1 MEVAEVCLIFC
12 AETTFSYS
20 YMPWPLPITSIL
32 SKTYYLIQRICICA
46 VILAKCSGAKYLV
59 SFSTRSLKTR
69 EKCLFDI
76 IVIFFILKLKS
87 KHFPKKCTNWAK
99 LIYFSL
105 VLREGKEKKPQI
117 FRTPD
122 FCLSWV
128 TTKKCWI
135 QGLRGF
141 PAKKSSCTRYHSYIT

>member
-32 SKTYYLIQRICICA
+32 SKTYYLILRICICA

-76 IVIFFILKLKS
+76 IVNFIILKLKS
-87 KHFPKKCTNWAK
+87 KHTSLKKYTNCDK
-99 LIYFSL
+99 LS
-105 VLREGKEKKPQI
+105 
-117 FRTPD
+117 
-122 FCLSWV
+122 CLS
-128 TTKKCWI
+128 
-135 QGLRGF
+135 L
-141 PAKKSSCTRYHSYIT
+141 YIFLSFGGNERKQKPNIPHLFLFFRIMFSGKMYTH